1 MLGAGVVVARDEYGR
16 GGLGPVRRRAP
27 GRNAAAA
34 AITVWVCFGFGA
46 LGCGTPSVSSDG
58 RPTAAG
64 IDSVAGTGQAAADKV
79 ESLSPSA
86 DLRITETKAVES
98 LVGGRRQAI
107 VLHPFEPGGS
117 DGTPARFAQRLIDT
131 FGSSDSWRGMDLGF
145 VLLINPL
152 QEQDDTIRS
161 RIREAFEAAQR
172 HRLRLLIHINHE
184 WLFGFAPEYDIA
196 HANAMIEEITGVRP
210 LGYNSY
216 TRTRDDAAVLA
227 NVEWTG
233 WNEPTSQYILYWGG
247 PSIQPPKLNYL
258 SAEVRA
264 RLRQKAIV
272 INDALRNAFAEFFG
286 PGDERFL
293 GIDVGWETSIDDQE
307 WTVPIG
313 YRALMDSGYR
323 EGDLTY
329 DQMNQVLGDLARE
342 YVDFTSSLYRSAET
356 GIGASKI
363 FSHYL
368 LLDRDTNMPGY
379 RYPRW
384 QRNPAHLAKYQA
396 LTPGFSTYCTTLDCR
411 EVLTELADAAP
422 GDWAVTE
429 TNPVLLPVLIH
440 GFPERG
446 IAAPRFMT
454 LYSFGANVENDPAVI
469 RQIQSLL
476 RAPSDPLPEEPAPE
490 TPTPETPAPETPA
503 PETPTANDAIGFV
516 DGAGE
521 GANGV
526 LVVAG
531 WACVPGSDARV
542 DVELYVGR
550 PRAEGGLLLGRV
562 STDFPREQAVMTA
575 CRSAV
580 VDRGFAFVLSPAQRV
595 AYAGQRLFVYV
606 VSNAALGHSGDFA
619 VTSSMGTPTE
629 RPPAGSVADFS
640 MSDFVWSTSGRIANM
655 ACVQIEEP
663 SDAEG
668 WADTFLC
675 SQHDWG
681 LAWSYAGPISG
692 MSCTLIEEPGD
703 PHGWQDNYLC
713 APTSLP
719 VQWNYNGM
727 IPGWSCLK
735 FEQPSD
741 PFGWSNNFL
750 CGP

>member
-1 MLGAGVVVARDEYGR
+1 MLA
-16 GGLGPVRRRAP
+16 
-27 GRNAAAA
+27 
-34 AITVWVCFGFGA
+34 WVCPAFGV
-46 LGCGTPSVSSDG
+46 LGCGAS
-58 RPTAAG
+58 AAG
-64 IDSVAGTGQAAADKV
+64 TDSVAETDKV
-79 ESLSPSA
+79 SGRDSAPVEILSPPA
-86 DLRITETKAVES
+86 DSRSTETKVVES
-98 LVGGRRQAI
+98 YVGGPRQAI

-117 DGTPARFAQRLIDT
+117 DGTPARFAQRIIDT
-131 FGSSDSWRGMDLGF
+131 FGSSDSWHGMDLGF

-161 RIREAFEAAQR
+161 RVREAFEAAQR

-210 LGYNSY
+210 IGYNHY

-258 SAEVRA
+258 STEVRA
-264 RLRQKAIV
+264 RLSQKAVV
-272 INDALRNAFAEFFG
+272 INDALRGAFNEFFG
-286 PGDERFL
+286 PSDERFL

-329 DQMNQVLGDLARE
+329 DQTNQVLGDIARE
-342 YVDFTSSLYRSAET
+342 YVDFTSSLYRSGAT

-384 QRNPAHLAKYQA
+384 QRNPAHLAKHQA
-396 LTPGFSTYCTTLDCR
+396 LTPGFSAYCTTSDCR
-411 EVLTELADAAP
+411 EVLPELAEAAP

-429 TNPVLLPVLIH
+429 ANPVLLPVLIH

-446 IAAPRFMT
+446 IAAPRFVT
-454 LYSFGANVENDPAVI
+454 LYSFGANIEHDPTVI

-476 RAPSDPLPEEPAPE
+476 RAPSNPLPGAPVPE
-490 TPTPETPAPETPA
+490 TPVPETPVPETPVPETPVPETPV

-521 GANGV
+521 GAGGI

-531 WACVPGSDARV
+531 WACIPGDAAPV

-550 PRAEGGLLLGRV
+550 SREEGGARLGRV
-562 STDFPREQAVMTA
+562 ATDFPREQAVMTA
-575 CRSAV
+575 CRNAV
-580 VDRGFAFVLSPAQRV
+580 VDRGFAFSLSPAQRT
-595 AYAGQRLFVYV
+595 AYDGQRLFVYV
-606 VSNAALGHSGDFA
+606 VSNAELGHSGDFV
-619 VTSSMGTPTE
+619 VTSSPGAPTD
-629 RPPAGSVADFS
+629 RPPVGDVAEFS
-640 MSDFVWSTSGRIANM
+640 MSDFLWSASGRIANM

-663 SDAEG
+663 SDVYG
-668 WADTFLC
+668 WDDKFLC
-675 SQHDWG
+675 SRHDWG
-681 LAWSYAGPISG
+681 LVWSSAGAIAG
-692 MSCTLIEEPGD
+692 MSCTLIDEPGD

-713 APTSLP
+713 APNPLP
-719 VQWNYNGM
+719 MQWNYNGM

-735 FEQPSD
+735 FEQSLD
-741 PFGWSNNFL
+741 PFGWSNNYL